1 MSHSAGRL
9 KGLNLHHGT
18 LNAVLLP
25 CVLRFNAK
33 AAPAKMQALGEAMGL
48 RKGEEVAGAIG
59 KLNREI
65 GMPAALGEMG
75 IGRDLVEDLV
85 AVALRIRPAPRIRC
99 GDRGRLPALYER
111 AAIG

>member
-1 MSHSAGRL
+1 
-9 KGLNLHHGT
+9 
-18 LNAVLLP
+18 VLLP

-85 AVALRIRPAPRIRC
+85 AVALQDSAGATNPVRATADDYRR
-99 GDRGRLPALYER
+99 LYEE
-111 AAIG
+111 AIG